1 MKEALINL
9 QKELKEKH
17 ESEIENLIQQ
27 YKSEKSLL
35 ELRIENLVSENS
47 RLTKEIEGL
56 KKALDDSTRQIKEIA
71 VSVIEAGKSPPQR

>member
-1 MKEALINL
+1 VKEALINL